1 MIQDIITNS
10 RKVLNILLFTQIS
23 EKRCPVKLILSNL
36 MQLRVLAFNFSQKL
50 SFGRKSGLPDLLLC
64 VVKKTK
70 LCWLFADIKIHK
82 FSSGKEVDGYATR
95 QKAAKECFFGF
106 FTSLTR
112 YQLSC
117 PDWMQRVFRCSFLNS
132 CFVKRDLLSITLML
146 LHL

>member
-36 MQLRVLAFNFSQKL
+36 MQLRVLAFNFSQIL

-64 VVKKTK
+64 GVKKTK
-70 LCWLFADIKIHK
+70 LCWLFAGIKIHK
-82 FSSGKEVDGYATR
+82 FSPGKKVDGYTTR
-95 QKAAKECFFGF
+95 QKAAKDCF

-112 YQLSC
+112 YQLSS
-117 PDWMQRVFRCSFLNS
+117 PDWMQKVFRCSFFNS
-132 CFVKRDLLSITLML
+132 YFR
-146 LHL
+146 